1 MSYKVQLKRHGSLY
15 TQGHKFPY
23 NQIIEVK
30 KELFDYLKKTF
41 SNDFNFFGEEPK
53 KKVAEKKE
61 PEKKVTAR
69 KRASRKAKTPEVE
82 GAIEK

>member
-15 TQGHKFPY
+15 TQGYKFPY

-41 SNDFNFFGEEPK
+41 SSDFNFFGEEPK
-53 KKVAEKKE
+53 KKLSEVKE
-61 PEKKVTAR
+61 GDVKTTAK
-69 KRASRKAKTPEVE
+69 KRANRKAKTPEVE
-82 GAIEK
+82 GVIEK